1 MRATIHLGRL
11 WGIRLGLHWSVLLI
25 VVLLVV
31 AIGMGRFPLAYPGY
45 EGWAYLLAGLVA
57 ATLFMVSLL
66 AHEMSHALVARR
78 EGQEVEGVT
87 LWMLGGLA
95 TLKDRSRSPG
105 AEFRVAAAGP
115 ATSVVLGVGFF
126 LLAWP
131 VAVANADV
139 LVRGVLAYLAFINL
153 VLAAFNLIPAAPLDG
168 GRILSAALWRRW
180 GDRHRAAVASTR
192 VGRGF
197 GFTLILLGAVTLFDG
212 TTGGLW
218 WMMIGAF
225 IVVMAQAEQRQ
236 SELGA
241 ALSRLRVRDVMT
253 ADPDTADGGDSVST
267 FLRDTA
273 LVRRH
278 SAFPLVDELGGLQG
292 LITLNRLKAVP
303 PAERDRT
310 ALRDAAWP
318 PPEVPK
324 VEPDDP
330 LPDLLSV
337 MGDQADGRALVFD
350 QGRLVGIVSP
360 TDISRAMVLHGLD
373 IRR

>member
-1 MRATIHLGRL
+1 VPATIYLGRL

-25 VVLLVV
+25 VLLLVS

-45 EGWAYLLAGLVA
+45 GNWAYLVAGLVA
-57 ATLFMVSLL
+57 ATMFMLSLL
-66 AHEMSHALVARR
+66 AHEMAHALVARR
-78 EGQEVEGVT
+78 EGQKVEGIT

-95 TLKDRSRSPG
+95 SLKDRSPSPG

-115 ATSVVLGVGFF
+115 ATSVLLGAGF
-126 LLAWP
+126 LLLTWS
-131 VAVANADV
+131 AVVVDAEP
-139 LVRGVLAYLAFINL
+139 LIPGVLAYLALINL

-180 GDRHRAAVASTR
+180 GDRHRAAVVSTR

-197 GFTLILLGAVTLFDG
+197 GFALILLGGVTLFGGD
-212 TTGGLW
+212 TGGLW
-218 WMMIGAF
+218 WMLVGIF

-241 ALSRLRVRDVMT
+241 AVARLRARDVMT
-253 ADPDTADGGDSVST
+253 AHPDTADGSVSVSE
-267 FLRDTA
+267 FLHDTA

-278 SAFPLVDELGGLQG
+278 STFPLVDEAGRFQG
-292 LITLNRLKAVP
+292 LATVDRLKSVP
-303 PAERDRT
+303 LGQRAHT
-310 ALRDAAWP
+310 ALREAAWP
-318 PPEVPK
+318 PSEVPK
-324 VEPDDP
+324 VEAGDP

-337 MGDQADGRALVFD
+337 MGEQADGRAVVFD

-360 TDISRAMVLHGLD
+360 SDISRAMVLHG
-373 IRR
+373 RGVQR